1 MIGSSRGSE
10 TILGETSDSKELFLV
25 DECDDNPLG
34 SIVQK
39 CVVSLSEYILW
50 SYLVL
55 SIHFVHKRNTLILL
69 VAFLANMQLYPCPPF
84 SIMRWSFALRLQ
96 HLTAQHLLRFQQKGA
111 IEY

>member
-1 MIGSSRGSE
+1 MQKSNEFVKGKGSCVVSLLPHSEHFKLTCQVTNILHIFSQYHIIGSSRGSE

-55 SIHFVHKRNTLILL
+55 FNTFC
-69 VAFLANMQLYPCPPF
+69 A
-84 SIMRWSFALRLQ
+84 
-96 HLTAQHLLRFQQKGA
+96 
-111 IEY
+111 